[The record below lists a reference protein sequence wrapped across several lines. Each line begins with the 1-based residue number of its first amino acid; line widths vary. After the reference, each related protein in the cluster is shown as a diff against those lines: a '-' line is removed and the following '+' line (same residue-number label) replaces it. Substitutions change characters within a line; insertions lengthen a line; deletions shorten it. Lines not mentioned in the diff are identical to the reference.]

1 MGGRIFAETLHPASA
16 MSNDPTVPNNAIPFA
31 LSPDASLADPSLL
44 DGVDVNGIARRD
56 FLRIATAGAGAILAT
71 GSAACASV
79 PAATVRGIEP
89 QKRGAGNSVGH
100 VVVIGAGAWGGW
112 TSYHL
117 RQRGVRVTLI
127 DAYGAGNS
135 RSTSG
140 DESRGIRSSYGD
152 RATGELWT
160 PWAREAIKRWGAF
173 EAEWGPVFRTKF
185 YHQTGDII
193 MREKDEPFLKRTIE
207 LWKANNVAHE
217 VLTGDEVRKRWPVI
231 NADDTTIAIYEP
243 DAGVAR
249 ARASTQAVAAI
260 AIKMGATFIQSR
272 VTPGPIKNGQM
283 DGVVLQNGDIVRGD
297 SYVFACGPW
306 LRKLFPYMENR
317 MRVPLGY
324 VTYWGTPVGD
334 SRFTYPNLPS
344 YNFPGVTGWAALPT
358 DMRGF
363 RVRGGI
369 AAPQPVETPE
379 QRAEREARAKNAPP
393 PPPPDPLQND
403 PDTSTRW
410 AAPSNVDG
418 MRRFVQRRFPLL
430 ANAPLLETRC
440 CHYEQSINRD
450 FIVDHVPDTTN
461 AWIAGVGQAEGFK
474 FGPVVGEYVAQRVL
488 GVTGDPKLVAAFKLP
503 TDQYEAPR
511 PPGGD
516 DFEE

>member
-1 MGGRIFAETLHPASA
+1 MVEDINPFLNEASDDE
-16 MSNDPTVPNNAIPFA
+16 S
-31 LSPDASLADPSLL
+31 
-44 DGVDVNGIARRD
+44 IARRD
-56 FLRIATAGAGAILAT
+56 FLRIASVGAGALLAT
-71 GSAACASV
+71 GCATATAAA
-79 PAATVRGIEP
+79 PVRGIEP
-89 QKRGAGNSVGH
+89 QKRAKGNGVGH

-112 TSYHL
+112 TAYHL
-117 RQRGVRVTLI
+117 RQRGARVTLI

-152 RATGELWT
+152 RTSGELWT
-160 PWAREAIKRWGAF
+160 PWARESLKRWGAF

-185 YHQTGDII
+185 FHVTGDVI
-193 MREKDEPFLKRTIE
+193 MREKDEPFLKRTLE
-207 LWKANNVAHE
+207 LWKANNVVHE

-260 AIKMGATFIQSR
+260 GVKMGVNFIQSR
-272 VTPGPIKNGQM
+272 ASVGKIVNGQL
-283 DGVVLQNGDIVRGD
+283 DGVVLEGGTVVRGD

-306 LRKLFPYMENR
+306 LRKLFPTLMENR

-324 VTYWGTPVGD
+324 VTYWGTPVSD
-334 SRFTYPNLPS
+334 SRFTYPHLPS

-358 DMRGF
+358 DSRGF

-369 AAPQPVETPE
+369 APPLPPETEE
-379 QRAEREARAKNAPP
+379 QKKEREAKAKNAPP
-393 PPPPDPLQND
+393 PPPPDPIQND
-403 PDTSTRW
+403 PDTSSRW
-410 AAPSNVDG
+410 ATPAQVDG

-440 CHYEQSINRD
+440 CHYELSVNRD

-461 AWIAGVGQAEGFK
+461 AWIAGIGQSEGFK
-474 FGPVVGEYVAQRVL
+474 FGPVVGEYIAQRVL
-488 GVTGDPKLVAAFKLP
+488 GIGGDPKIAAAFKLP
-503 TDQYEAPR
+503 KEEYEPPK
-511 PPGGD
+511 PPGD
-516 DFEE
+516 E

>member
-1 MGGRIFAETLHPASA
+1 MPDDLNPFLSA
-16 MSNDPTVPNNAIPFA
+16 DLDTESIP
-31 LSPDASLADPSLL
+31 
-44 DGVDVNGIARRD
+44 RRD
-56 FLRIATAGAGAILAT
+56 FLRMAGVGASALLAT
-71 GSAACASV
+71 GC
-79 PAATVRGIEP
+79 ATVPSAQVRGLDP
-89 QKRGAGNSVGH
+89 KASGGKGVGH

-112 TSYHL
+112 TAYHL
-117 RQRGVRVTLI
+117 RKRGAKVTLI

-152 RATGELWT
+152 RTVGELWT
-160 PWAREAIKRWGAF
+160 PWAREAIRRWGAF
-173 EAEWGPVFRTKF
+173 DAEWGSEFGTKF
-185 YHQTGDII
+185 YHETGDII
-193 MREKDEPFLKRTIE
+193 MREKDEPFLKRTLE

-249 ARASTQAVAAI
+249 ARASTQAVAAVGV
-260 AIKMGATFIQSR
+260 KMGVKFIQSR
-272 VTPGPIKNGQM
+272 ATLRPIVNSNL
-283 DGVVLQNGDIVRGD
+283 DGVQLEDGSIIRGD

-306 LRKLFPYMENR
+306 LRKLFPALMENR
-317 MRVPLGY
+317 MRIPLGY
-324 VTYWGTPVGD
+324 VCYFGTPVGD

-358 DMRGF
+358 DSRGF

-379 QRAEREARAKNAPP
+379 QKAEREARAKAAPP

-410 AAPSNVDG
+410 AAPDRIEG

-430 ANAPLLETRC
+430 ADAPLLETRC
-440 CHYEQSINRD
+440 CHYESSINRD
-450 FIVDHVPDTTN
+450 FIVDHVPDTRN
-461 AWIAGVGQAEGFK
+461 AWIAGVGQSEGFK
-474 FGPVVGEYVAQRVL
+474 FGPVIGEYIAQRVL
-488 GVTGDPKLVAAFKLP
+488 GIDGDPKLIKAFALP
-503 TDQYEAPR
+503 TDEYEVPRAP
-511 PPGGD
+511 GD
-516 DFEE
+516 EDELF

>member
-1 MGGRIFAETLHPASA
+1 MSDDLNPFFLDTVPDAPPTGENGDETSA
-16 MSNDPTVPNNAIPFA
+16 MP
-31 LSPDASLADPSLL
+31 
-44 DGVDVNGIARRD
+44 RRD
-56 FLRIATAGAGAILAT
+56 FLRIAGVGAGALLAT
-71 GSAACASV
+71 GGAACASV
-79 PAATVRGIEP
+79 PAAPIRGLEP
-89 QKRGAGNSVGH
+89 RAARGGDVGH

-112 TSYHL
+112 TAYYL
-117 RQRGVRVTLI
+117 RKRGVRVTLI

-160 PWAREAIKRWGAF
+160 PWAREAIKRWAAF
-173 EAEWGPVFRTKF
+173 DAEWGPVFRTKF
-185 YHQTGDII
+185 YHETGDII
-193 MREKDEPFLKRTIE
+193 MREKDEPFLQNTQK
-207 LWKANNVAHE
+207 LWKANNVKYE
-217 VLTGDEVRKRWPVI
+217 LLNGDEVRKRWPMM
-231 NADDTTIAIYEP
+231 NADDITIGLYEP

-260 AIKMGATFIQSR
+260 GVKNGVTFIQSR
-272 VTPGPIKNGQM
+272 ATPGAVVNGKM
-283 DGVVLQNGDIVRGD
+283 DGVTLEDGRVIRGD

-306 LRKLFPYMENR
+306 LRKLFPKLMENR
-317 MRVPLGY
+317 MRIPLGY

-334 SRFTYPNLPS
+334 SRFTYPHLPS

-358 DMRGF
+358 DSRGF

-369 AAPQPVETPE
+369 AAPLPPETE
-379 QRAEREARAKNAPP
+379 AQKKEREAKAKAAPP

-410 AAPSNVDG
+410 AAPANIDG

-440 CHYEQSINRD
+440 CHYESSANRD
-450 FIVDHVPDTTN
+450 FIVDHVPDATN
-461 AWIAGVGQAEGFK
+461 AWITGCGQSEGFK
-474 FGPVVGEYVAQRVL
+474 FGPVLGEYIAQRVL
-488 GVTGDPKLVAAFKLP
+488 GINGDPKLIASFKLP
-503 TDQYEAPR
+503 KDEYEAPK
-511 PPGGD
+511 PPG
-516 DFEE
+516 EEF

>member
-1 MGGRIFAETLHPASA
+1 
-16 MSNDPTVPNNAIPFA
+16 MSLEFDPTDLTLAGDAA
-31 LSPDASLADPSLL
+31 LPDTPDAA
-44 DGVDVNGIARRD
+44 GIARRD
-56 FLRIATAGAGAILAT
+56 FLRIATAGAGVILAT
-71 GSAACASV
+71 GTAACASV
-79 PAATVRGIEP
+79 PASRVRGIERK
-89 QKRGAGNSVGH
+89 KRGPGNSVGH

-152 RATGELWT
+152 RVSGELWT
-160 PWAREAIKRWGAF
+160 PWARESIRRWEAF
-173 EAEWGPVFRTKF
+173 QAEWGPVFRTQF
-185 YHQTGDII
+185 YHRTGDVI

-217 VLTGDEVRKRWPVI
+217 VITGDEVRKRWPVI

-249 ARASTQAVAAI
+249 ARASTQAVTAI
-260 AIKMGATFIQSR
+260 AIKMGATYITSR
-272 VTPGPIKNGQM
+272 VTPGPIRNGQM
-283 DGVVLQNGDIVRGD
+283 DGVILQNGDIIRGD

-306 LRKLFPYMENR
+306 LRKLFPKLMENR
-317 MRVPLGY
+317 MRIPLGY

-334 SRFTYPNLPS
+334 ARFTYPNLPS

-358 DMRGF
+358 DSRGF

-369 AAPQPVETPE
+369 GAALPPETPE
-379 QRAEREARAKNAPP
+379 QKAEREARARSAPP

-403 PDTSTRW
+403 PDTSSRW
-410 AAPSNVDG
+410 ASPANIDG

-440 CHYEQSINRD
+440 CHYESSSNRD
-450 FIVDHVPDTTN
+450 FIVDHVPDTMN
-461 AWIAGVGQAEGFK
+461 AWIAGVGQSEGFK
-474 FGPVVGEYVAQRVL
+474 FGPVAGEYVAQRVL
-488 GVTGDPKLVAAFKLP
+488 GVDGDPKIAAAFKLP
-503 TDQYEAPR
+503 KDEYEVPR
-511 PPGGD
+511 PPG
-516 DFEE
+516 EEDL